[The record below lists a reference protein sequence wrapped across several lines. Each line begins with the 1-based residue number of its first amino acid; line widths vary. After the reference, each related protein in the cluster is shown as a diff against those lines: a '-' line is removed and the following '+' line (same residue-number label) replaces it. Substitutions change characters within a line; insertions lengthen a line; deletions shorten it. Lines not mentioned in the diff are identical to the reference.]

1 MNMGYFSLAQTAL
14 LGAVVCVC
22 FFVLCRVDFFLDHKM
37 FVHTEITF
45 FFRVSKNIPF
55 ETKP

>member
-14 LGAVVCVC
+14 LGAVV
-22 FFVLCRVDFFLDHKM
+22 VDFFLDHKM
-37 FVHTEITF
+37 FVDTEITF
-45 FFRVSKNIPF
+45 FFRVSKKILF